1 MEIRIGRE
9 KRHLEVGEKQHR
21 EEEEA
26 PVAEQVQ
33 LMKVGEG
40 FYGLP
45 VGPGL
50 FCFFIFLF
58 IPKPCSCFEVC
69 NNHMASPCHLKNHG
83 PQLHSSLPSVS
94 KVLFLGYGVASHP
107 YLSSA
112 IHL

>member
-21 EEEEA
+21 EEEA

-33 LMKVGEG
+33 LTKVGEG

-69 NNHMASPCHLKNHG
+69 NNHMASPCHALCSPRRRLGDLNEWLATARLAALKTMF
-83 PQLHSSLPSVS
+83 SIV
-94 KVLFLGYGVASHP
+94 FFFC
-107 YLSSA
+107 
-112 IHL
+112 